1 MQSVANLKHKLH
13 YDLGETKFNSV
24 QSNMRGVT
32 CGGKWGGHL
41 FYSFTNYKRNN
52 FPKIS
57 HVFQYAF
64 LTETNY
70 VYY

>member
-32 CGGKWGGHL
+32 CGGKWGGA
-41 FYSFTNYKRNN
+41 SFLLIYKLQT
-52 FPKIS
+52 K
-57 HVFQYAF
+57 
-64 LTETNY
+64 
-70 VYY
+70 